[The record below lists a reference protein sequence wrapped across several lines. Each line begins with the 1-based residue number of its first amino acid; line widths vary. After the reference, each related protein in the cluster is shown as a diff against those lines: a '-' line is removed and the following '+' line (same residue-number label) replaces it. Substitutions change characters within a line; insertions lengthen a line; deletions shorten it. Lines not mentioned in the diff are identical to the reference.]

1 MEAIHEAP
9 AAPSS
14 TDEATATGN
23 NVTSPAP
30 KEALTQWI
38 VNTLVSEV
46 VSDITADGLMTRVLQ
61 SDAAAE
67 RVEALTGQLKQ
78 KLRAHIEQQAL
89 DELEAEFA
97 GDLEVLNRWPEAE
110 GTLSEPPSES
120 PADPSVAAQS
130 EDTVHEYHEPNTPA
144 SDTADDLPQGPEVF
158 PEPGIAV
165 NTADASPADTTHEHK
180 APESIAPED
189 VAPEDVAPEDV
200 APEDVAPEDVAP
212 EDVAPEDVAPE
223 DVAPEDDA
231 PESLQ
236 TVEGPKEDEA
246 SVQKGQTK
254 ATEEIEPPHEMSG
267 GAPTEHDT
275 AADTE
280 SDMSEASNVADA
292 EGMVEDLI
300 ESFGAFPDDPAGDAA
315 ATSPD
320 ATVDDATV
328 DDATVDDELDEAILR
343 DVPPDVSLEV
353 ADTAP
358 EVSDEGVD
366 TDGAT
371 SGGTTSDEVTSDGS
385 EPETAPE
392 AAPTPEEP
400 QSAKVQPDEQ
410 TENDTDEHDG
420 DTGTAAAPLH
430 DNADTPNA
438 GADDFFSAA
447 LDEPAVD
454 TDAASD
460 EEPDFSPINWD
471 AEPDTDASDTSDTE
485 PFTASPMAEDE
496 PLSVADDEVALEDV
510 FFDGHFFPDTSD
522 DEDVTPVEGD
532 AAPTP
537 DVAAV
542 NPSPPTVAADEI
554 LFARALIGGTPDA
567 RASLRKTFA
576 HAAYR
581 LVEWPAYDVLVEAVG
596 LREDTENRA
605 GGDTLAKVLQLI
617 PGAIPV
623 IPLRDSHPRQSM
635 DELRGSVDKVDDVLH
650 DAVQEQSAQ
659 EAWHM
664 SVLMDKE
671 DVRRYVVDHHAPVRE
686 HLNEMRGK
694 PQGVARFIKK
704 KMVESINE
712 EVDRLAD
719 ECTDAVAALIE
730 QHGNDVTKVAHTPGR
745 HGDYY
750 HLAQIAGLFDPES
763 DDALVA
769 LTSELVETYGMY
781 GFIFRPEGP
790 SKPRHF
796 SMVFPEAEGGA

>member
-14 TDEATATGN
+14 TDESTATGN

-38 VNTLVSEV
+38 VDTLVSEV
-46 VSDITADGLMTRVLQ
+46 VSDITADGLMARVLQ

-110 GTLSEPPSES
+110 GVSPETSSEFPPEPAPTLHPEETAYDYNKPDAPPSDTNDGLPQDAEAFSEP
-120 PADPSVAAQS
+120 AVAVS
-130 EDTVHEYHEPNTPA
+130 
-144 SDTADDLPQGPEVF
+144 
-158 PEPGIAV
+158 
-165 NTADASPADTTHEHK
+165 TADASPADTAREH
-180 APESIAPED
+180 P
-189 VAPEDVAPEDV
+189 
-200 APEDVAPEDVAP
+200 AP

-231 PESLQ
+231 PESLE

-246 SVQKGQTK
+246 SDQQGQTK
-254 ATEEIEPPHEMSG
+254 ATEEFEADPEPSTGEPMEQNV
-267 GAPTEHDT
+267 
-275 AADTE
+275 AADME
-280 SDMSEASNVADA
+280 SDMPEAADVPDA
-292 EGMVEDLI
+292 EDMVEDLI
-300 ESFGAFPDDPAGDAA
+300 ESFGAFPNDPAEEAV
-315 ATSPD
+315 ATSVDDHGAPD

-328 DDATVDDELDEAILR
+328 DDTTIDEALDEAVLS
-343 DVPPDVSLEV
+343 DAPPDVSLDVVDE
-353 ADTAP
+353 AS
-358 EVSDEGVD
+358 EVSDEDVD
-366 TDGAT
+366 TYGAGPDVMPDNAST
-371 SGGTTSDEVTSDGS
+371 DVS
-385 EPETAPE
+385 EPETAHE

-400 QSAKVQPDEQ
+400 SSVEIQHDKQ
-410 TENDTDEHDG
+410 TENETNEHGEDEL
-420 DTGTAAAPLH
+420 TAAAPLH
-430 DNADTPNA
+430 DDADTPNA
-438 GADDFFSAA
+438 VADDSFAAA

-454 TDAASD
+454 TDGASD
-460 EEPDFSPINWD
+460 EEPGFSPIDWD
-471 AEPDTDASDTSDTE
+471 AEPDTDALDTSDTE
-485 PFTASPMAEDE
+485 PFTASPIAEDE
-496 PLSVADDEVALEDV
+496 PSSVADDEVALDDA
-510 FFDGHFFPDTSD
+510 FFDGDFFPDMAD
-522 DEDVTPVEGD
+522 DEDVTSVEDDD
-532 AAPTP
+532 ASTAH
-537 DVAAV
+537 VASV
-542 NPSPPTVAADEI
+542 DPPPPTVAADEI
-554 LFARALIGGTPDA
+554 LFARAVIGGAPDA

-576 HAAYR
+576 HTAYR

-596 LREDTENRA
+596 VREDEGDRA
-605 GGDTLAKVLQLI
+605 GGDTLVKVLQLI
-617 PGAIPV
+617 PGTIPV
-623 IPLRDSHPRQSM
+623 IPLRDSHPTQSM
-635 DELRGSVDKVDDVLH
+635 DELRALVDGVDDVLH
-650 DAVQEQSAQ
+650 DALREQSAQ

-704 KMVESINE
+704 KMVASINE

-719 ECTDAVAALIE
+719 ECTDAVATLIE
-730 QHGNDVTKVAHTPGR
+730 QHGNDVTEVAHTPGR
-745 HGDYY
+745 DGDYY

-763 DDALVA
+763 DDELVA

-796 SMVFPEAEGGA
+796 SMVFPEADGGA